1 MSLALVEGKYFRVY
15 PITKV
20 VGVRQDNSL
29 VVETQ
34 DIKNG
39 LAIEK
44 KDKDGYYYVVAF
56 VKPHFHKI
64 NSLDTET
71 VVFADMSCGVALE
84 DVDFRTIDIIDEGLP
99 IEDCW
104 EILQEYKN
112 CVEFARNTLLDL
124 QEKE

>member
-1 MSLALVEGKYFRVY
+1 MSALVEGKYFRVY

-34 DIKNG
+34 DIEKG
-39 LAIEK
+39 LSIEK
-44 KDKDGYYYVVAF
+44 KDKNGYYYEVAF

-71 VVFADMSCGVALE
+71 IVFADMSCGVELK
-84 DVDFRTIDIIDEGLP
+84 DVDFRTVDLIDEKMSM
-99 IEDCW
+99 EDFW
-104 EILQEYKN
+104 EMMQEYKN
-112 CVEFARNTLLDL
+112 CVEFAKRTVLDAL
-124 QEKE
+124 GE